1 MSAKPVKPIPVI
13 LDTDIGADIDDTWA
27 LAMMLKCPELDV
39 KLVVGDSGDAIYRA
53 KLIARML
60 EVAGRTDVPV
70 GVGLPL
76 KESPN
81 RRRQA
86 MWVAGYEL
94 AEYPGQVQRDGVGAI
109 IQTIMTSPEPV
120 TLIGIGPS
128 PNLGAAVTR
137 EPAIARKARLVGMY
151 GSVRKGY
158 NNSDKICAECNVK
171 GYTSELQKAFAAP
184 WDIAITPLDSCGIV
198 QLKGD
203 KYAKVAAAADRDPV
217 IAALMENYGYWAQTY
232 LGRDGKEAPTQSS
245 ILFDTV
251 AVYMAWATDLLVM
264 EDLPIRITDDGLTV
278 IDPAARMTHVAT
290 GWKDYGAF
298 EDLLVSKLLSPTLP
312 ARK

>member
-1 MSAKPVKPIPVI
+1 MSAKLAKPIPVI

-27 LAMMLKCPELDV
+27 LAMLLKCPELDV
-39 KLVVGDSGDAIYRA
+39 KLVVGDAGDALYRA

-76 KESPN
+76 KENPK

-86 MWVAGYEL
+86 MWIGGYEL
-94 AEYPGQVQRDGVGAI
+94 ASYPGRVEKDGVGAI
-109 IQTIMTSPEPV
+109 VETIMTSPEPV
-120 TLIGIGPS
+120 TLIGIGPA
-128 PNLGAAVTR
+128 PNIGSALDR
-137 EPAIARKARLVGMY
+137 QPAIARNARFVGMY

-158 NNSDKICAECNVK
+158 GNSDQISRECNVK
-171 GYTSELQKAFAAP
+171 GYTRELQKAFAAP

-198 QLKGD
+198 QLKGG

-232 LGRDGKEAPTQSS
+232 LAKAGKEPLTQSS
-245 ILFDTV
+245 ILFDCV
-251 AVYMAWATDLLVM
+251 AVYMAWAMDLLVM
-264 EDLPIRITDDGLTV
+264 EDLPIRVTDDGMTV
-278 IDPAARMTHVAT
+278 IDPKARPVHVAT

-298 EDLLVSKLLSPTLP
+298 EDLLVERLLRATVPP
-312 ARK
+312 RR